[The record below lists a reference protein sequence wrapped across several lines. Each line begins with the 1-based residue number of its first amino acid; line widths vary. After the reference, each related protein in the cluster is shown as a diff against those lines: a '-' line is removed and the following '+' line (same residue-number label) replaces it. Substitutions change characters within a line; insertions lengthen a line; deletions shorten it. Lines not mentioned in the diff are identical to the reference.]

1 MRVRARVCACV
12 CLCECVTCVR
22 ISRPSV
28 CFRVCVCISTSVRVC
43 FSVCVPLRPSV
54 CVSVCVHVFIWW
66 VDCGLRS
73 QGQTVRLTISG
84 QSSVVL
90 PNSTAGRRTV
100 CPGPAPPQHRP
111 LGWSRRGGPRQGGH
125 GAETEVGDKQRER
138 QTEGGGRAPAAS
150 PPLPGARR
158 ARLPDALSACAGPGC
173 AGASGQLGPLRG

>member
-1 MRVRARVCACV
+1 MCVSRVHPCVSVCACV
-12 CLCECVTCVR
+12 
-22 ISRPSV
+22 SPRPSV
-28 CFRVCVCISTSVRVC
+28 CVSLCVYLCVRPCVCPCACACLS
-43 FSVCVPLRPSV
+43 PRPSV